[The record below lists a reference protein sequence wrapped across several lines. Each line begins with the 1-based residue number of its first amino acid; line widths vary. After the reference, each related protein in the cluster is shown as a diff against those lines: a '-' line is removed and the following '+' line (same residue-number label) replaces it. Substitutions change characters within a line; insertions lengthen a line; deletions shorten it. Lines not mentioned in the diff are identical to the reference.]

1 MEEKT
6 REPRKKVQRQPRERQ
21 QKIYDEEVINIG
33 RVTKVTKGGRHFR
46 FSATVVVGDRKGRVG
61 IGTGKSKEIPVAV
74 SKAIKEAEKNI
85 VHVNLVD
92 NRTISHEVTGVCGA
106 AKVLIRP
113 AKAGR
118 GIIAGGASRI
128 VLELAGVKDVVAKSL
143 GSNTQ
148 INTAK
153 ATIEALS
160 AQRTIEH
167 VAELRGKTVEEVL
180 N

>member
-1 MEEKT
+1 MNENKRRNN
-6 REPRKKVQRQPRERQ
+6 REPKKLYED
-21 QKIYDEEVINIG
+21 KIISIG
-33 RVTKVTKGGRHFR
+33 KVTKVTQGGRNFR
-46 FSATVVVGDRKGRVG
+46 FSATVAVGDRKGSVG

-85 VHVNLVD
+85 IHVNLVD
-92 NRTISHEVTGVCGA
+92 NRTISHTGGCGA

-118 GIIAGGASRI
+118 GIIAGGASRV

-153 ATIEALS
+153 ATIQALES
-160 AQRTIEH
+160 QRSIEH
-167 VAELRGKTVEEVL
+167 VAELRGKTVKEVL
-180 N
+180 H

>member
-1 MEEKT
+1 MNDNKKKFN
-6 REPRKKVQRQPRERQ
+6 REPKKLYED
-21 QKIYDEEVINIG
+21 KIISIG
-33 RVTKVTKGGRHFR
+33 KVTKVTQGGRNFR
-46 FSATVVVGDRKGRVG
+46 FSATVAVGDRKGNVG

-85 VHVNLVD
+85 IYVNLVD
-92 NRTISHEVTGVCGA
+92 NRTISHQITGVCGA

-113 AKAGR
+113 AKPGR
-118 GIIAGGASRI
+118 GIIAGGASRV

-153 ATIEALS
+153 ATIQALES
-160 AQRTIEH
+160 QRSIEH
-167 VAELRGKTVEEVL
+167 VAELRGKTVKEVL
-180 N
+180 F